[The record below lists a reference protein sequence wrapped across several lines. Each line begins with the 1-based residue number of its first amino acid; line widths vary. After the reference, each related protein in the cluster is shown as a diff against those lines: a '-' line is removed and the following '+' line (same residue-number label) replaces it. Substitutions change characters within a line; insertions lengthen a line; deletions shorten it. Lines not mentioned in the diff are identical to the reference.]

1 MRLHSLDTILRGDIF
16 SSFVQV
22 HLWGEDELTGP
33 ITVEVEAPL
42 GKPPVF
48 YRRDSPWTELF
59 VRIKD
64 QFS

>member
-1 MRLHSLDTILRGDIF
+1 MIHSPPWGGKVPN
-16 SSFVQV
+16 SFYVQV